1 MNTDKT
7 RTDFLRDLTALNQ
20 QLVAFKNQYPTNF
33 GAVFRHY
40 FGLILMVLAMW
51 IFVCGYRGGYS
62 HSFCGMPV
70 LLGLFGFLIYVK
82 RVDLNQKNEGPIELN
97 NKIAEIEHN
106 YSQYPDV
113 QDFINGFRANVN
125 AIDRKKK
132 NMRTVFKAILMA
144 FGILGAK
151 MAWSVFSYY
160 DQTMR

>member
-1 MNTDKT
+1 
-7 RTDFLRDLTALNQ
+7 
-20 QLVAFKNQYPTNF
+20 
-33 GAVFRHY
+33 
-40 FGLILMVLAMW
+40 MW

-62 HSFCGMPV
+62 FCDMPV
-70 LLGLFGFLIYVK
+70 LLGVLGFVVYVK

-113 QDFINGFRANVN
+113 QDFIKGFRANVN

-132 NMRTVFKAILMA
+132 NMRIVFKAILMA

>member
-20 QLVAFKNQYPTNF
+20 QLVAFKNQYPANF

-62 HSFCGMPV
+62 FFCDMPV
-70 LLGLFGFLIYVK
+70 LLGVLGFLIYVK

-113 QDFINGFRANVN
+113 QDFIKGFRANVN

-132 NMRTVFKAILMA
+132 NMRIVFKAILMA
-144 FGILGAK
+144 FGILGAV
-151 MAWSVFSYY
+151 MAYAVFSYY